1 MRLLR
6 PDKWISR
13 AQSLSLA
20 RALERSLSLA
30 RSLAHPRTF
39 SPFLSI
45 TVFLSR
51 LLPTRHPLPPPT
63 QFQDIA
69 HLQALLDGNGNASG
83 YGPFVPTLG
92 AQVPTYAINLNTSG
106 VLPEPTWCVPQQSL
120 RSACS
125 TGGRFDGEISS

>member
-1 MRLLR
+1 M
-6 PDKWISR
+6 
-13 AQSLSLA
+13 
-20 RALERSLSLA
+20 
-30 RSLAHPRTF
+30 
-39 SPFLSI
+39 
-45 TVFLSR
+45 
-51 LLPTRHPLPPPT
+51 
-63 QFQDIA
+63 FQDIA
-69 HLQALLDGNGNASG
+69 HLQALLNGNGNASG